1 MARAAVKKTA
11 VPAAS
16 ESAVIHLPAE
26 LGIESADALHRELV
40 SHVEDSA
47 PVVLHASE
55 VARIHTAAL
64 QLFCLFC
71 RDRRDG
77 GLQTHWQ
84 APSAALRSAAA
95 LLGVST
101 LMNLAQESH

>member
-1 MARAAVKKTA
+1 MARNAAKKTA
-11 VPAAS
+11 VPAAA
-16 ESAVIHLPAE
+16 EPAVIHLPAE
-26 LGIESADALHRELV
+26 LGIESAAELHRELV
-40 SHVEDSA
+40 SHVEDAA
-47 PVVLHASE
+47 PVVLNASD
-55 VARIHTAAL
+55 VARIHSAAL

-101 LMNLAQESH
+101 LMNLAQEAH